1 MTALDNRGLIPA
13 MSFHTVIYP
22 GSFDPPTNGHLSLIH
37 RALRMFDKV
46 IVAIAH
52 NPKKTPFFTVEERKE
67 LLLEAVNKDPRVEVD
82 AFEGLLVDYA
92 RRRKVNVM
100 MRGLRAVSDFEYE
113 FQMANMNR
121 KLDKELETVFVM
133 TGEDYFY
140 ISSQL
145 VREVASL
152 GGNVEDLVPP
162 NVLAKLRQHFGTH
175 KA

>member
-1 MTALDNRGLIPA
+1 
-13 MSFHTVIYP
+13 MSFHSVIYP

-52 NPKKTPFFTVEERKE
+52 NPKKTPMFSVEERKK
-67 LLLEAVNKDPRVEVD
+67 LLWEAVANDPRVEVD

-92 RRRKVNVM
+92 RKKQVHVM

-152 GGNVEDLVPP
+152 GGDVSDLVPP
-162 NVLAKLRQHFGTH
+162 NVLTKLRKHF
-175 KA
+175 AR